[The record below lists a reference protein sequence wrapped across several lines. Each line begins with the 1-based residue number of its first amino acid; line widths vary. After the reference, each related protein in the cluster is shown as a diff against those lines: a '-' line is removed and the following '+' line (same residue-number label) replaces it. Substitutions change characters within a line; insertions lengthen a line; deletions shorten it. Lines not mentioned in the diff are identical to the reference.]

1 MTRPLVSS
9 AKAGGQFLKAVQ
21 TTIRGCS
28 IAVLFAVPLTAP
40 AQSSGPR
47 SLEELKQETV
57 RRAERNIVPLTGIK
71 ADDAREAMAS
81 LHSLDS
87 DDWVA
92 AWSRIGER
100 YYARGDYFHAWDI
113 FNVAR
118 WPSERLSPAK
128 QKAYARA
135 LDAFQAYA
143 KSLTPPIETVHI
155 PFEGREIVAYLR
167 IPRASGP
174 VPLVFGINGLD
185 SRKEEVIARADR
197 YLNAGVGVF
206 AIDMPGTGQAP
217 ILIDVGAERM
227 FSAALDYLA
236 TRRDVDA
243 KRIVVQ
249 GRSWSGYWAAV
260 LAYTEK
266 DRIRGAVVH
275 GVGIH
280 EYFSPQWQ
288 KKALSSREYLFDLY
302 AARATV
308 YGTKTMDEFLAY
320 GPRLSLV
327 ARGLIDKPSAP
338 MLLVNGERD
347 TQQPIADLYLL
358 MKHGDPKEV
367 WVNPEGG
374 HMGRSE
380 RWPQGKVLAEVV
392 EPWVLQR
399 LGVQATLLAQANA
412 DKDPANADKEQAA
425 PKAPP
430 RKPAPRVTLKPQGG
444 SGSNVGDDAAGGG
457 ARSAEPSKGGN
468 AGTPSGSFTGAAP
481 KP

>member
-1 MTRPLVSS
+1 MRAVILAFLAVSTMAS
-9 AKAGGQFLKAVQ
+9 
-21 TTIRGCS
+21 
-28 IAVLFAVPLTAP
+28 
-40 AQSSGPR
+40 AQSWGPR
-47 SLEELKQETV
+47 TLDDLKQETI
-57 RRAERNIVPLTGIK
+57 RRAERNAGPLTGIK

-81 LHSLDS
+81 LKSLEPDE
-87 DDWVA
+87 WAA

-100 YYARGDYFHAWDI
+100 YFARGDYFHAWDI

-118 WPSERLSPAK
+118 WPSEKLSPGK
-128 QKAYARA
+128 EKAYARA
-135 LDAFQAYA
+135 LEAFQLYA
-143 KSLTPPIETVHI
+143 KSLNPPIETVRI
-155 PFEGREIVAYLR
+155 PFEGKEIVAYLR
-167 IPRASGP
+167 LPLISSGGTRP
-174 VPLVFGINGLD
+174 APLVFGINGLD

-197 YLNAGVGVF
+197 YLHAGVGVF

-236 TRRDVDA
+236 TRKDVDA

-260 LAYTEK
+260 MAYTEK
-266 DRIRGAVVH
+266 ERIRGAVVH

-280 EYFSPQWQ
+280 EYYSADWQ
-288 KKALSSREYLFDLY
+288 KKAFSSREYLFDIFP
-302 AARATV
+302 ARASV
-308 YGTKTMDEFLAY
+308 YGTKTMEEFLAF

-358 MKHGDPKEV
+358 MRNGDPKEV

-380 RWPQGKVLAEVV
+380 RWPQGKVFAEVV
-392 EPWVLQR
+392 EPWVLRR
-399 LGVQATLLAQANA
+399 LGVDTMMLAQAT
-412 DKDPANADKEQAA
+412 PE
-425 PKAPP
+425 
-430 RKPAPRVTLKPQGG
+430 KPAPKKDPKADEKEKAKPKPRIGVQKEG
-444 SGSNVGDDAAGGG
+444 AGGG
-457 ARSAEPSKGGN
+457 DAQGRAGPSSLGGTP
-468 AGTPSGSFTGAAP
+468 GTPSGSFPGGATR
-481 KP
+481 

>member
-1 MTRPLVSS
+1 MKRWLVVALALPL
-9 AKAGGQFLKAVQ
+9 AAL
-21 TTIRGCS
+21 
-28 IAVLFAVPLTAP
+28 
-40 AQSSGPR
+40 AQSWGPR
-47 SLEELKQETV
+47 SLEELKQETL
-57 RRAERNIVPLTGIK
+57 RRAERNLYPLTGIK
-71 ADDAREAMAS
+71 AEDGREAMAS
-81 LHSLDS
+81 LQSLEP
-87 DDWVA
+87 DDWAA

-100 YYARGDYFHAWDI
+100 YFARGGYLHAWQV
-113 FNVAR
+113 FNFGR
-118 WPSERLSPAK
+118 WPRGRLSTGK
-128 QKAYARA
+128 HKAYARA
-135 LDAFQAYA
+135 LDAFQAYG
-143 KSLTPPIETVHI
+143 KSLNPPIETVRI
-155 PFEGREIVAYLR
+155 PFDGKEIVAYLR
-167 IPRASGP
+167 LPRASGP
-174 VPLVFGINGLD
+174 MPLVFGINGLD
-185 SRKEEVIARADR
+185 SRKEEVIARADG

-236 TRRDVDA
+236 TRRDIDA

-280 EYFSPQWQ
+280 DYYAPEWQ
-288 KKALSSREYLFDLY
+288 KKAFSTREYLFDIY
-302 AARATV
+302 PARASV
-308 YGTKTMDEFLAY
+308 YGTKTMEEFLAY

-374 HMGRSE
+374 HLGRSQ
-380 RWPQGKVLAEVV
+380 RWAEGKVLAEVV
-392 EPWVLQR
+392 EPWVLRR
-399 LGVQATLLAQANA
+399 LGVERTMLAQAA
-412 DKDPANADKEQAA
+412 AKDAAEKDA
-425 PKAPP
+425 PKPP
-430 RKPAPRVTLKPQGG
+430 PSKPGPRVSVKPKGG
-444 SGSNVGDDAAGGG
+444 TGSNVGDDAPGGG
-457 ARSAEPSKGGN
+457 ARSAEPTKGGTP
-468 AGTPSGSFTGAAP
+468 GTPSGSFTGAPP

>member
-1 MTRPLVSS
+1 MKLLLALALFFP
-9 AKAGGQFLKAVQ
+9 
-21 TTIRGCS
+21 
-28 IAVLFAVPLTAP
+28 VLAN
-40 AQSSGPR
+40 AQSWGPR
-47 SLEELKQETV
+47 SLDELKQETI
-57 RRAERNIVPLTGIK
+57 RRAERSIVPLTGIK
-71 ADDAREAMAS
+71 VDDAREAMAS
-81 LHSLDS
+81 LKSLEP
-87 DDWVA
+87 DDWAA

-100 YYARGDYFHAWDI
+100 YFAQGDYFHAWDM

-118 WPSERLSPAK
+118 WPSEKLSPGK
-128 QKAYARA
+128 RKAYARA
-135 LDAFQAYA
+135 LEAFQLFG
-143 KSLTPPIETVHI
+143 KTLNPPIETVRI
-155 PFEGREIVAYLR
+155 PFEGKEIVAYLR
-167 IPRASGP
+167 LPPAAKP

-185 SRKEEVIARADR
+185 SRKEEVIARAER

-217 ILIDVGAERM
+217 LLLDVGAERM

-236 TRRDVDA
+236 TRKDVDA

-260 LAYTEK
+260 MAYTEK

-280 EYFSPQWQ
+280 EYFAPEWQ
-288 KKALSSREYLFDLY
+288 KKAFATREYLFDIFP
-302 AARATV
+302 ARASV

-358 MKHGDPKEV
+358 MRRGDPKDV

-380 RWPQGKVLAEVV
+380 RWPQGKVLADVV
-392 EPWVLQR
+392 EPWVLRR
-399 LGVQATLLAQANA
+399 LGVETVMLAQSETAQS
-412 DKDPANADKEQAA
+412 PS
-425 PKAPP
+425 
-430 RKPAPRVTLKPQGG
+430 KPAPEAKDAAKEGAKEPHPRIVLKPRAGTG
-444 SGSNVGDDAAGGG
+444 VGQTDDRAGGG
-457 ARSAEPSKGGN
+457 AAAAEPSRGGTP
-468 AGTPSGSFTGAAP
+468 GTPSGSFAGTP
-481 KP
+481 PRP

>member
-1 MTRPLVSS
+1 MHR
-9 AKAGGQFLKAVQ
+9 GG
-21 TTIRGCS
+21 RMNRW
-28 IAVLFAVPLTAP
+28 FAVALALPFAAL
-40 AQSSGPR
+40 AQSWGPR
-47 SLEELKQETV
+47 SLEELKQETL
-57 RRAERNIVPLTGIK
+57 RRAERNLYPLTGIK
-71 ADDAREAMAS
+71 AEDGREAMAS
-81 LHSLDS
+81 LQSLEP
-87 DDWVA
+87 DDWAA

-100 YYARGDYFHAWDI
+100 YFARGDYLHAWQV
-113 FNVAR
+113 FNIGR
-118 WPSERLSPAK
+118 WPSERLSTGK
-128 QKAYARA
+128 HKAYARA
-135 LDAFQAYA
+135 LDAFQAYG
-143 KSLTPPIETVHI
+143 KSLNPPIETVRI
-155 PFEGREIVAYLR
+155 PFDGKEIVAYLR
-167 IPRASGP
+167 LPRASGP
-174 VPLVFGINGLD
+174 MPLVFGINGLD
-185 SRKEEVIARADR
+185 SRKEEVIARADG

-236 TRRDVDA
+236 TRRDIDA

-280 EYFSPQWQ
+280 DYYAPEWQ
-288 KKALSSREYLFDLY
+288 KKAFSTREYLFDIY
-302 AARATV
+302 PARASV
-308 YGTKTMDEFLAY
+308 YGTKTMEEFLAY

-374 HMGRSE
+374 HMGRSQ
-380 RWPQGKVLAEVV
+380 RWPEGKVLAEVV
-392 EPWVLQR
+392 EPWVLRR
-399 LGVQATLLAQANA
+399 LGVERTMLAQAA
-412 DKDPANADKEQAA
+412 AKDAAEKDA
-425 PKAPP
+425 PKPP
-430 RKPAPRVTLKPQGG
+430 PSKPGPRVSVKPKGG
-444 SGSNVGDDAAGGG
+444 TGSNVGDDAPGGG
-457 ARSAEPSKGGN
+457 ARSAEPTKGGTP
-468 AGTPSGSFTGAAP
+468 GTPSGSFTGAPP

>member
-1 MTRPLVSS
+1 MRRDSVSP
-9 AKAGGQFLKAVQ
+9 AEAGVHFSWVPAFAG
-21 TTIRGCS
+21 TTIRHIS
-28 IAVLFAVPLTAP
+28 LALLLALPVAAL
-40 AQSSGPR
+40 AQSWGPR

-57 RRAERNIVPLTGIK
+57 RRAERDIVPLTGIK
-71 ADDAREAMAS
+71 GDDAREAMAD
-81 LHSLDS
+81 LHSLEP
-87 DDWVA
+87 DDWAA

-100 YYARGDYFHAWDI
+100 YFASGDYFHAWDI

-118 WPSERLSPAK
+118 WPSERLSPGK

-135 LDAFQAYA
+135 LEAFQRYGQ
-143 KSLTPPIETVHI
+143 SLTPPIETVRI
-155 PFEGREIVAYLR
+155 PFEGQEIVAYLR
-167 IPRASGP
+167 IPRASAP

-185 SRKEEVIARADR
+185 SRKEEVIARADG

-236 TRRDVDA
+236 KRRDVDA

-266 DRIRGAVVH
+266 DRLRGAVVH

-280 EYFSPQWQ
+280 EYFAPEWQ
-288 KKALSSREYLFDLY
+288 KKAFSTREYLFDIY
-302 AARATV
+302 PARAAV
-308 YGTKTMDEFLAY
+308 YGTKTMDDFLAY

-380 RWPQGKVLAEVV
+380 RWPQSKVLADVV

-399 LGVQATLLAQANA
+399 LGVERTLLAQAPE
-412 DKDPANADKEQAA
+412 KDAQKPQPPA
-425 PKAPP
+425 PKP
-430 RKPAPRVTLKPQGG
+430 RPRITLKPKGG
-444 SGSNVGDDAAGGG
+444 TGSNVGDDAPGGG
-457 ARSAEPSKGGN
+457 ARTAEPSKGGT

>member
-1 MTRPLVSS
+1 MKRWLALLAALP
-9 AKAGGQFLKAVQ
+9 
-21 TTIRGCS
+21 
-28 IAVLFAVPLTAP
+28 IAAA
-40 AQSSGPR
+40 AQSWGPR
-47 SLEELKQETV
+47 SLDELKQETV

-71 ADDAREAMAS
+71 AEDAREVMAGLQS
-81 LHSLDS
+81 LEP
-87 DDWVA
+87 DDWAA

-100 YYARGDYFHAWDI
+100 YFAAGDYFHAWDI

-118 WPSERLSPAK
+118 WPSERLSPGK

-135 LDAFQAYA
+135 LEAFQRYGQ
-143 KSLTPPIETVHI
+143 SLNPPIETLRI
-155 PFEGREIVAYLR
+155 PFEGKEIVAYLR

-174 VPLVFGINGLD
+174 VALVFGINGLD
-185 SRKEEVIARADR
+185 SRKEEVIARADG
-197 YLNAGVGVF
+197 YLNAGVGVL

-217 ILIDVGAERM
+217 ILIDLGAERM

-236 TRRDVDA
+236 TRHDVDA

-280 EYFSPQWQ
+280 EYFAPEWQ
-288 KKALSSREYLFDLY
+288 KKAFSTREYLFDIY
-302 AARATV
+302 PARAAV
-308 YGTKTMDEFLAY
+308 YGTKTMEAFLAY

-358 MKHGDPKEV
+358 MKHGEPKEV
-367 WVNPEGG
+367 WVNPAGG

-380 RWPQGKVLAEVV
+380 RWPQAKVLTDVV
-392 EPWVLQR
+392 EPWVLHR
-399 LGVQATLLAQANA
+399 LGVARTVLAQA
-412 DKDPANADKEQAA
+412 KDEKDTAKPPATPAK
-425 PKAPP
+425 PGP
-430 RKPAPRVTLKPQGG
+430 RLTLKPKGG
-444 SGSNVGDDAAGGG
+444 TGSNVGDDAPGGG
-457 ARSAEPSKGGN
+457 PRTAEPAKGGTP
-468 AGTPSGSFTGAAP
+468 GTPSGSFTGVPP

>member
-1 MTRPLVSS
+1 MHRGGRMKRWLALALALPL
-9 AKAGGQFLKAVQ
+9 AAL
-21 TTIRGCS
+21 
-28 IAVLFAVPLTAP
+28 
-40 AQSSGPR
+40 AQSWGPR

-71 ADDAREAMAS
+71 ADDAREAMAGLQS
-81 LHSLDS
+81 LEP
-87 DDWVA
+87 DDWAA

-100 YYARGDYFHAWDI
+100 YFARGDYFHAWDL

-118 WPSERLSPAK
+118 WPSERLSSGK

-143 KSLTPPIETVHI
+143 KSLNPPIETVRI
-155 PFEGREIVAYLR
+155 PFEGKEIVAYLR
-167 IPRASGP
+167 LPRASGP

-217 ILIDVGAERM
+217 LLIDVGAERM

-266 DRIRGAVVH
+266 ARLRGAVVH

-280 EYFSPQWQ
+280 EYFAPEWQ
-288 KKALSSREYLFDLY
+288 KKAFATREYLFDIY
-302 AARATV
+302 PARATV
-308 YGTKTMDEFLAY
+308 YGTKTMEEFLAY

-327 ARGLIDKPSAP
+327 ARGLIDRPSAP

-347 TQQPIADLYLL
+347 AQQPIADLYLL

-380 RWPQGKVLAEVV
+380 RWPQGKVLAEAV

-399 LGVQATLLAQANA
+399 LGVQATVLAPT
-412 DKDPANADKEQAA
+412 DPEKQKEQQAA
-425 PKAPP
+425 TPPPPKPG
-430 RKPAPRVTLKPQGG
+430 PRVTLKPRGG
-444 SGSNVGDDAAGGG
+444 TGSNVGDDAAGGG
-457 ARSAEPSKGGN
+457 ARTAEPSKGGT

>member
-1 MTRPLVSS
+1 MKRW
-9 AKAGGQFLKAVQ
+9 
-21 TTIRGCS
+21 
-28 IAVLFAVPLTAP
+28 FAVALALPIAAL
-40 AQSSGPR
+40 AQSWGPR
-47 SLEELKQETV
+47 SLDELKQETV

-71 ADDAREAMAS
+71 AEDAREAMAS
-81 LHSLDS
+81 LESLEP
-87 DDWVA
+87 DDWAA
-92 AWSRIGER
+92 AWSRLGER
-100 YYARGDYFHAWDI
+100 YFARGDYFHAWDI

-118 WPSERLSPAK
+118 WPSERLSPGK
-128 QKAYARA
+128 QKAYERA
-135 LDAFQAYA
+135 LAAFQAYA
-143 KSLTPPIETVHI
+143 KSLNPPIETVRI
-155 PFEGREIVAYLR
+155 AFEGKEIVAYLR
-167 IPRASGP
+167 LPPAVRPA
-174 VPLVFGINGLD
+174 PLVFGINGLD
-185 SRKEEVIARADR
+185 SRKEEVIARAER
-197 YLNAGVGVF
+197 YLTAGVGVF

-236 TRRDVDA
+236 KRRDVDA

-275 GVGIH
+275 GVGID
-280 EYFSPQWQ
+280 EYYAPEWQ
-288 KKALSSREYLFDLY
+288 KKAFSTREYLFDIY
-302 AARATV
+302 PARAAV
-308 YGTKTMDEFLAY
+308 YGTKTMEEFLAY

-392 EPWVLQR
+392 EPWVLRR
-399 LGVQATLLAQANA
+399 LGVERTVLAQAA
-412 DKDPANADKEQAA
+412 DKDRAA
-425 PKAPP
+425 KPP
-430 RKPAPRVTLKPQGG
+430 PEKPGPRVSVKPKGG
-444 SGSNVGDDAAGGG
+444 TGSNVGDDAPGGG
-457 ARSAEPSKGGN
+457 ARSAEPTKGGTP
-468 AGTPSGSFTGAAP
+468 GTPSGSFTGAPA

>member
-1 MTRPLVSS
+1 MKPWGVSP
-9 AKAGGQFLKAVQ
+9 AKAGF
-21 TTIRGCS
+21 C
-28 IAVLFAVPLTAP
+28 IAVVLGLPIAAL
-40 AQSSGPR
+40 AQSWGPR

-71 ADDAREAMAS
+71 AEDAREAMAS
-81 LHSLDS
+81 LRSLEP
-87 DDWVA
+87 DDWAA

-100 YYARGDYFHAWDI
+100 YFARGDYFHAWDS

-118 WPSERLSPAK
+118 WPSERLSSGK

-143 KSLTPPIETVHI
+143 KSLNPPIETVRI
-155 PFEGREIVAYLR
+155 AFEGKEIVAYLR
-167 IPRASGP
+167 LPRSARP
-174 VPLVFGINGLD
+174 APLVFGINGLD
-185 SRKEEVIARADR
+185 SRKEEVIARADG

-217 ILIDVGAERM
+217 LLIDVGAERM

-236 TRRDVDA
+236 TRPEVDA

-280 EYFSPQWQ
+280 EYFAPEWQ
-288 KKALSSREYLFDLY
+288 KKAFATREYLFDIY
-302 AARATV
+302 PARSSV
-308 YGTKTMDEFLAY
+308 YGTKTMEEFLAY

-327 ARGLIDKPSAP
+327 ARGLIERPSAP

-392 EPWVLQR
+392 EPWVLHR
-399 LGVQATLLAQANA
+399 LGVERTVLAQASA
-412 DKDPANADKEQAA
+412 EKEPAKPPA
-425 PKAPP
+425 PKPAPS
-430 RKPAPRVTLKPQGG
+430 KPAPRVTIKPLGG
-444 SGSNVGDDAAGGG
+444 TGSNVGDDAPGGG
-457 ARSAEPSKGGN
+457 ARSAEPSKGGTP
-468 AGTPSGSFTGAAP
+468 GTPSGSFTGTAP

>member
-1 MTRPLVSS
+1 MRFILMGLLALSS
-9 AKAGGQFLKAVQ
+9 A
-21 TTIRGCS
+21 
-28 IAVLFAVPLTAP
+28 VPSMAS
-40 AQSSGPR
+40 AQSWGPR
-47 SLEELKQETV
+47 TLDELKQETV

-71 ADDAREAMAS
+71 ADDAREAMES
-81 LHSLDS
+81 LKSLEP
-87 DDWVA
+87 DDWAA

-100 YYARGDYFHAWDI
+100 YFERGDYFHAWDI

-118 WPSERLSPAK
+118 WPSEKLSPGKA
-128 QKAYARA
+128 KAYARA
-135 LDAFQAYA
+135 LAAFQQYGKA
-143 KSLTPPIETVHI
+143 LNPPIETVRI

-167 IPRASGP
+167 LPPSGKP
-174 VPLVFGINGLD
+174 APLVFGINGLD

-236 TRRDVDA
+236 SRKDVDA
-243 KRIVVQ
+243 RRIVVQ

-260 LAYTEK
+260 MAYTEK

-280 EYFSPQWQ
+280 EYYAPEWQ
-288 KKALSSREYLFDLY
+288 KKAFSTREYLFDIFP
-302 AARATV
+302 ARASV
-308 YGTKTMDEFLAY
+308 YGTKTMEEFLAY

-327 ARGLIDKPSAP
+327 ARGLIDKPAAP

-358 MKHGDPKEV
+358 MRRGDPKDV

-380 RWPQGKVLAEVV
+380 RWPQGKVIAEVV
-392 EPWVLQR
+392 EPWVLRR
-399 LGVQATLLAQANA
+399 LGVETLMLAQASTEKPVA
-412 DKDPANADKEQAA
+412 KKDDKPQDKE
-425 PKAPP
+425 KA
-430 RKPAPRVTLKPQGG
+430 KPQPRVILKKEGAG
-444 SGSNVGDDAAGGG
+444 NDAAGGRG
-457 ARSAEPSKGGN
+457 VGESSMGGTP
-468 AGTPSGSFTGAAP
+468 GTPSGSFTRP
-481 KP
+481 

>member
-1 MTRPLVSS
+1 MRVIVLALLAVSS
-9 AKAGGQFLKAVQ
+9 LAFGQ
-21 TTIRGCS
+21 S
-28 IAVLFAVPLTAP
+28 W
-40 AQSSGPR
+40 GPR
-47 SLEELKQETV
+47 TLDELKQETV

-71 ADDAREAMAS
+71 ADDAREAMAN
-81 LHSLDS
+81 LKRYF
-87 DDWVA
+87 A
-92 AWSRIGER
+92 A
-100 YYARGDYFHAWDI
+100 GDYFHAWDI

-118 WPSERLSPAK
+118 WPSEKLSPGK
-128 QKAYARA
+128 EKAYARA
-135 LDAFQAYA
+135 LDAFQIYG
-143 KSLTPPIETVHI
+143 KTLTPPIETVHI
-155 PFEGREIVAYLR
+155 PFEGKEIVAYLR
-167 IPRASGP
+167 LPPASAP
-174 VPLVFGINGLD
+174 VPLVFGMNGLD

-217 ILIDVGAERM
+217 VLVDIGAERM

-236 TRRDVDA
+236 TRKDIDA

-280 EYFSPQWQ
+280 EYYSPEWQ
-288 KKALSSREYLFDLY
+288 KKAFSSREYLFDMFP
-302 AARATV
+302 ARASV
-308 YGTKTMDEFLAY
+308 YGTKTMEEFLAF

-327 ARGLIDKPSAP
+327 ARNLLDKPSAP

-358 MKHGDPKEV
+358 MRRGDPKDV

-380 RWPQGKVLAEVV
+380 RWPQGKVFAEVV
-392 EPWVLQR
+392 EPWVLR
-399 LGVQATLLAQANA
+399 HLGVDTFMLAQATT
-412 DKDPANADKEQAA
+412 E
-425 PKAPP
+425 
-430 RKPAPRVTLKPQGG
+430 KPAPKKGPKADDKEKPKPRVGIQK
-444 SGSNVGDDAAGGG
+444 GG
-457 ARSAEPSKGGN
+457 ARGGD
-468 AGTPSGSFTGAAP
+468 APGHGGASSLGGTPGTPSGSFTR
-481 KP
+481 

>member
-1 MTRPLVSS
+1 MTRAEIVAP
-9 AKAGGQFLKAVQ
+9 ACAG
-21 TTIRGCS
+21 TTIRR
-28 IAVLFAVPLTAP
+28 LFFVLTAALP
-40 AQSSGPR
+40 LAAAAQSWGPR

-57 RRAERNIVPLTGIK
+57 RRAERSIVPLTGIR
-71 ADDAREAMAS
+71 AEDAREAMAS
-81 LHSLDS
+81 LQSLEP
-87 DDWVA
+87 DDWAA

-100 YYARGDYFHAWDI
+100 YFARGDYFHTWDI

-118 WPSERLSPAK
+118 WPSERLSPGK

-135 LDAFQAYA
+135 LEAFQAYA
-143 KSLTPPIETVHI
+143 KSLKPPIETLRI
-155 PFEGREIVAYLR
+155 PFEGSEIVAYLR
-167 IPRASGP
+167 LPPAAARP

-197 YLNAGVGVF
+197 YLNSGVGVF

-217 ILIDVGAERM
+217 ILIDVGADRM

-266 DRIRGAVVH
+266 ERIRGAVVH
-275 GVGIH
+275 GVGID
-280 EYFSPQWQ
+280 EYFAPEWQ
-288 KKALSSREYLFDLY
+288 KKAFATREYLFDIY
-302 AARATV
+302 PARAAV
-308 YGTKTMDEFLAY
+308 YGTKTMQEFLAY

-358 MKHGDPKEV
+358 MRHGDPKEV

-380 RWPQGKVLAEVV
+380 RWPQGKVLDEVV
-392 EPWVLQR
+392 EPWVLHR
-399 LGVQATLLAQANA
+399 LGVERTTFAQAERD
-412 DKDPANADKEQAA
+412 DKPR
-425 PKAPP
+425 PP
-430 RKPAPRVTLKPQGG
+430 PEKPRPRVSLKPKGG
-444 SGSNVGDDAAGGG
+444 TGSNVGDDAAGGG
-457 ARSAEPSKGGN
+457 ARTAEPSKGGT
-468 AGTPSGSFTGAAP
+468 AGTPSGSFTGTPP

>member
-1 MTRPLVSS
+1 MRIAL
-9 AKAGGQFLKAVQ
+9 L
-21 TTIRGCS
+21 
-28 IAVLFAVPLTAP
+28 AVLSIWSLVAA
-40 AQSSGPR
+40 AQSWGPR
-47 SLEELKQETV
+47 TLDELKQETV

-81 LHSLDS
+81 LKSLEP
-87 DDWVA
+87 DDWAA

-100 YYARGDYFHAWDI
+100 YFAAGDYFHAWDI

-118 WPSERLSPAK
+118 WPSEKLSPGK
-128 QKAYARA
+128 EKAYARA
-135 LDAFQAYA
+135 LEAFQIYGRT
-143 KSLTPPIETVHI
+143 LTPPIETVHI
-155 PFEGREIVAYLR
+155 PFEGKEIVAYLR
-167 IPRASGP
+167 LPSGSHEASSP
-174 VPLVFGINGLD
+174 VPLVFGMNGLD

-217 ILIDVGAERM
+217 ILADVGAERM
-227 FSAALDYLA
+227 FSAALDYLSN
-236 TRRDVDA
+236 RREVDA
-243 KRIVVQ
+243 RRIVVQ

-280 EYFSPQWQ
+280 EYYSPEWQ
-288 KKALSSREYLFDLY
+288 KKAFSSREYLFDMFP
-302 AARATV
+302 ARASV
-308 YGTKTMDEFLAY
+308 YGTKTMEEFLAY

-327 ARGLIDKPSAP
+327 SRNLIDKPSAP

-358 MKHGDPKEV
+358 MRRGDPKDV

-380 RWPQGKVLAEVV
+380 RWPQGKVIAEIV
-392 EPWVLQR
+392 EPWVLR
-399 LGVQATLLAQANA
+399 HLGVDTFMLAQAPS
-412 DKDPANADKEQAA
+412 DKKAPKKEPKTDDKEK
-425 PKAPP
+425 PK
-430 RKPAPRVTLKPQGG
+430 PRVGIQKDGARGG
-444 SGSNVGDDAAGGG
+444 DAPGHGG
-457 ARSAEPSKGGN
+457 ASSLGGTP
-468 AGTPSGSFTGAAP
+468 GTPSGSFTR
-481 KP
+481 

>member
-1 MTRPLVSS
+1 MRSL
-9 AKAGGQFLKAVQ
+9 
-21 TTIRGCS
+21 
-28 IAVLFAVPLTAP
+28 LFAVLSVWLVTAA
-40 AQSSGPR
+40 AQSWGPR
-47 SLEELKQETV
+47 TLEELKQETV

-71 ADDAREAMAS
+71 AEDAREAMAALKS
-81 LHSLDS
+81 LEP
-87 DDWVA
+87 DDWAA

-100 YYARGDYFHAWDI
+100 YFARGDYFHAWDI

-118 WPSERLSPAK
+118 WPSEKLSPGK

-135 LDAFQAYA
+135 LEAFQLYGR
-143 KSLTPPIETVHI
+143 SLNPPIETVRI
-155 PFEGREIVAYLR
+155 PFEGSEIVAYLR
-167 IPRASGP
+167 LPPASSR

-185 SRKEEVIARADR
+185 SRKEEVIARAER

-217 ILIDVGAERM
+217 ILIDAGAERM

-236 TRRDVDA
+236 TRKDVDA
-243 KRIVVQ
+243 RRIVVQ

-266 DRIRGAVVH
+266 ERLRGAVVH

-280 EYFSPQWQ
+280 EYYSPEWQ
-288 KKALSSREYLFDLY
+288 KKAFATREYLFDIFP
-302 AARATV
+302 ARASV

-327 ARGLIDKPSAP
+327 ARGMLDKPSAP

-358 MKHGDPKEV
+358 MRHGDPKEV

-380 RWPQGKVLAEVV
+380 RWPQGKVIAEVV
-392 EPWVLQR
+392 EPWVLRR
-399 LGVQATLLAQANA
+399 LGVDTVLLAQAQPDKKA
-412 DKDPANADKEQAA
+412 DKKPEEK
-425 PKAPP
+425 PKP
-430 RKPAPRVTLKPQGG
+430 RPKVVIKKDG
-444 SGSNVGDDAAGGG
+444 NVGDDAAGGRGG
-457 ARSAEPSKGGN
+457 ASSSGGGTP
-468 AGTPSGSFTGAAP
+468 GTPSGSFTR
-481 KP
+481 